1 MLTLKER
8 LFVARY
14 LATRNATQAAAEAY
28 RCRNRNVAAV
38 TGCRLLRNA
47 KVCSE
52 IDRILDD
59 AGLGLDATIKRLKV
73 YTEIG
78 GIKGIKVALRLLGY
92 RNI

>member
-14 LATRNATQAAAEAY
+14 LATRNATQAAAETY
-28 RCRNRNVAAV
+28 RCRNRNVASV
-38 TGCRLLRNA
+38 TGCRLLKNN
-47 KVCSE
+47 KVRSE
-52 IDRILDD
+52 IDGILED
-59 AGLGLDATIKRLKV
+59 AGLGLEATVRRLKV
-73 YTEIG
+73 YTEMG